1 MLKMNE
7 QFSKRKTFSRAFTK
21 IELADIK
28 INRTSIAILNI
39 MNAFCCIN
47 IQAERFASYDR

>member
-1 MLKMNE
+1 MNE